1 MCIVHV
7 SRYRKYLNDILKK
20 DFKTVHHRAW
30 RVIMSI
36 DSTAT
41 LNTQVLILH
50 SEIKTV
56 H

>member
-7 SRYRKYLNDILKK
+7 SRYRKYLNHTLKK

-50 SEIKTV
+50 SEIKTM